1 MHFGEEVNRFL
12 RAATAHGVR
21 MLLIGG
27 GAVNFHGYQR
37 QSPDL
42 DFWMEP
48 TNANFERLAAA
59 LRELGYD
66 IDHFPSKVLQSEQ
79 NISLQM
85 SPGLEVEVITFLK
98 PGYTFEEA
106 WARAVQVELMGLPVM
121 LYRILSYDDLIA
133 SKIRSGRPKDH
144 LDIQELTRR
153 RSRTDRS

>member
-1 MHFGEEVNRFL
+1 MHFGEEVNGFL
-12 RAATAHGVR
+12 RAAAAQGVR

-37 QSPDL
+37 RSPDL

-48 TNANFERLAAA
+48 TPTNFERLAAA
-59 LRELGYD
+59 LRALGYD
-66 IDHFPSKVLQSEQ
+66 IDHFPSQVLQSEQ

-85 SPGLEVEVITFLK
+85 SPGLDVEVITFLK
-98 PGYTFEEA
+98 PGFTFEEA
-106 WARAVQVELMGLPVM
+106 WARAVQVELVGQPVM
-121 LYRILSYDDLIA
+121 LCRILNYEDLIA

-153 RSRTDRS
+153 RSGTDRA